1 MRTFETSSTVVK
13 FFLFMSICLSA
24 ACASYKS
31 SNSGDWLIEN
41 AQLIDGTGSAAIT
54 ADVRFANQR
63 IVAIGQLNARPSERV
78 IDATGLVLAPGF
90 IDTHSHADSDLD
102 EHPYATAATSQGIT
116 TAVFGQDGESA
127 LPLKSTLDHWES
139 SPAAVNVASYS
150 GHNSLR
156 HQVMGDDFKRPATAG
171 EVEAM
176 KILLQSDLQAG
187 ALGLATGLEYD
198 PGIYSDTT
206 EIIELA
212 RVTSTAGGRYISHIR
227 SEDRYFETAIEEII
241 TIGRE
246 AQLPVQIS
254 HLKLAMTTLWGK
266 TPWLLARLDKARAEG
281 VDITADV
288 YPYEYWQS
296 TLEVLFP
303 ERNFSDLNTAREILN
318 TLAPADG
325 LLMSEYLAEP
335 DLVGKTIADIA
346 QARNISAEQALI
358 NVLADAQR
366 YTAEHQLD
374 DGSIISSESVIA
386 TSMRKEDIAE
396 LILWRHSNICT
407 DGGLIDRHP
416 RAIGSFPRV
425 LRWLVREEKR
435 LSLEEAIHKMTLQAA
450 ENIGIKQRGVIEAGA
465 FADLVLF
472 NPSTVSDLATP
483 QQPHLQSIGIEK
495 VWVNG
500 AVVFQNGKSTNSLP
514 GQVIRRA
521 SSEHGETVE

>member
-1 MRTFETSSTVVK
+1 MTTFKTSSIVRK
-13 FFLFMSICLSA
+13 FLVFIALCLSA
-24 ACASYKS
+24 ACANTKS
-31 SNSGDWLIEN
+31 ANDDGWLIEN
-41 AQLIDGTGSAAIT
+41 AQLIDGTGSAAVT
-54 ADVRFANQR
+54 ADVRLANQR
-63 IVAIGQLNARPSERV
+63 IIAIGQLSPLPSERV

-116 TAVFGQDGESA
+116 TTVFGQDGEST
-127 LPLKSTLDHWES
+127 LPLKSALDHWES
-139 SPAAVNVASYS
+139 TPAAVNVASYS

-198 PGIYSDTT
+198 PGIYSDAA
-206 EIIELA
+206 EVIELA
-212 RVTSTAGGRYISHIR
+212 RVTGTAGGRYISHIR
-227 SEDRYFETAIEEII
+227 SEDRFFEAAIEEII
-241 TIGRE
+241 TVGRE

-266 TPWLLARLDKARAEG
+266 TPWLLARLDKARTEG
-281 VDITADV
+281 IDITADV

-303 ERNFSDLNTAREILN
+303 ERNFTDLNTAREILN

-325 LLMSEYLAEP
+325 LLMSQYLAQPE
-335 DLVGKTIADIA
+335 LVGKTIADIA
-346 QARNISAEQALI
+346 SIRNTSPEQTLLDMI
-358 NVLADAQR
+358 ADAQH

-374 DGSIISSESVIA
+374 DGSIISSESVIG
-386 TSMRKEDIAE
+386 TSMRNEDIAE
-396 LILWRHSNICT
+396 LIVWEHSNICT

-435 LSLEEAIHKMTLQAA
+435 LSLEEAVHKMTLQAA
-450 ENIGIKQRGVIEAGA
+450 ENVGISHRGVVRVGA

-472 NPSTVSDLATP
+472 NQSTVSDRATP

-500 AVVFQNGKSTNSLP
+500 TIVFQNGTSTSMLP

-521 SSEHGETVE
+521 SSEENETM